1 VTSRQS
7 GTRRRGAIA
16 AAIACTFAALLV
28 VGPPARAATPT
39 VTEFSSGI
47 PESARIIGITA
58 ASDGKL
64 WFADD
69 GDDTAGSINPFNQI
83 VSEIASAGLD
93 GIAGVTNGPDGNVYY
108 ARTGGPNSVGGIIP
122 ATGVI
127 RNTYLGGAPTA
138 QFWPYVP
145 AIGPDGQIWV
155 TDPRDATTTG
165 NDSVGFATPR
175 VNTSLAPPDGG
186 PLFQGVVNLTGN
198 ADPQAI
204 AAGPAD
210 TSNTPSEGL
219 WVAEFTANKIAR
231 LTPLASSGGP
241 VTDVQEYTGLST
253 GAHPTGITLGPDG
266 NIWFSEFDAGKVG
279 RLIPPSTFGGSP
291 TIDEFALP
299 TAGSHPWGIAAGP
312 DGNLWIAESS
322 AGKVARMTT
331 SGVVTGEFPTQ
342 NGSPF
347 FITAGADGNMW
358 FSEGSENSIGRI
370 TTGLDPLEFRDT
382 SSIAVPNGGD
392 SGQAS
397 AYPSTIDISGLQG
410 NITKVTVRVTGISH
424 TFPDDLD
431 FLLQGPQGQSVM
443 LMSDA
448 GSPGGSASYP
458 ADGVTLTFDQ
468 SAARSISDHD
478 PLVSGSYKP
487 TNNAPGTGAT
497 QELSPPAP
505 SAPYGGSLSNFN
517 GSDPNGTW
525 KLFVLDDNTESA
537 PNTNVGKIFG
547 GWGLD
552 ISTTGQIF
560 VGKSG
565 AGSGTV
571 TSAPAGIDCGGTCVS
586 SFESGASVVLTA
598 APSTGSKFAQWQ
610 GCDSASG
617 NQCTVTID
625 SAIANV
631 TAKFDL
637 IPPPAQ
643 PTPVTPTTP
652 TVKKKCKKAKKRSA
666 VAAKKC
672 KKKKA

>member
-1 VTSRQS
+1 LAVLC
-7 GTRRRGAIA
+7 AL
-16 AAIACTFAALLV
+16 AALLLA
-28 VGPPARAATPT
+28 GPPARAATPT

-58 ASDGKL
+58 ASDGKV

-93 GIAGVTNGPDGNVYY
+93 GIAGVTNGSDGNVYFGL
-108 ARTGGPNSVGGIIP
+108 TGPPNAVGGLVP
-122 ATGVI
+122 ATGFI
-127 RNTYLGGAPTA
+127 RSTYLGGGPTS

-145 AIGPDGQIWV
+145 ATGPDGNIWV

-175 VNTSLAPPDGG
+175 VNASGG
-186 PLFQGVVNLTGN
+186 PLFQGTADLTGN

-204 AAGPAD
+204 AAGPTD
-210 TSNTPSEGL
+210 TSNNPGDGL

-231 LTPLASSGGP
+231 VIPVFNSGGGEGG
-241 VTDVQEYTGLST
+241 DVKEYTGLST

-279 RLIPPSTFGGSP
+279 RLIPPSTVGGAP

-312 DGNLWIAESS
+312 DGNLWIAESG

-358 FSEGSENSIGRI
+358 FSEGSENSVGRI
-370 TTGLDPLEFRDT
+370 TTGLDPPEF
-382 SSIAVPNGGD
+382 SNPAQIAVPNGGD

-397 AYPSTIDISGLQG
+397 SYPSNVVVSGLQG

-468 SAARSISDHD
+468 SAARSLSDRD
-478 PLVSGSYKP
+478 PLVSGIYKP

-505 SAPYGGSLSNFN
+505 SAPYGSSLSNFN
-517 GSDPNGTW
+517 GSNPNGTW

-537 PNTNVGKIFG
+537 PNTNIGKIYG

-571 TSAPAGIDCGGTCVS
+571 TSNPAGIDCGGSCVS
-586 SFESGASVVLTA
+586 SFDSGTSVLLTA
-598 APSTGSKFAQWQ
+598 TPSAGSKFAQWQ
-610 GCDSASG
+610 GCDSVSG
-617 NQCTVTID
+617 NQCTVGID
-625 SAIANV
+625 TAITNV
-631 TAKFDL
+631 TARFDL
-637 IPPPAQ
+637 IPV
-643 PTPVTPTTP
+643 TPVVPVVP
-652 TVKKKCKKAKKRSA
+652 
-666 VAAKKC
+666 VAPVAPVAKKC
-672 KKKKA
+672 KKKKGKKAAAAKRCKKKKKH

>member
-1 VTSRQS
+1 MSR
-7 GTRRRGAIA
+7 GTLGNRRFGATI
-16 AAIACTFAALLV
+16 AAIACAATTLLIA
-28 VGPPARAATPT
+28 GSPARAATPT
-39 VTEFSSGI
+39 VNEFSSGL

-83 VSEIASAGLD
+83 ISEIASAGLD

-108 ARTGGPNSVGGIIP
+108 GRTGPPNSVGGIIP
-122 ATGVI
+122 ATGFI
-127 RNTYLGGAPTA
+127 GNTYLGGGPTS
-138 QFWPYVP
+138 QFYPYVP
-145 AIGPDGQIWV
+145 ATGPDGQIWV
-155 TDPRDATTTG
+155 TDPRDASTATA
-165 NDSVGFATPR
+165 DSVGFATPR
-175 VNTSLAPPDGG
+175 VSASGG
-186 PLFQGVVNLTGN
+186 PLFQGAASLTGN

-210 TSNTPSEGL
+210 TSNTPSEAL

-241 VTDVQEYTGLST
+241 VTDVQEYQGLST

-322 AGKVARMTT
+322 TGKVARMTT
-331 SGVVTGEFPTQ
+331 SGVVTGEYPTQ

-358 FSEGSENSIGRI
+358 FTEGSENSIGRI
-370 TTGLDPLEFRDT
+370 TTGLDPPEFHNT
-382 SSIAVPNGGD
+382 APIAVPNGGD
-392 SGQAS
+392 SGIAS
-397 AYPSTIDISGLQG
+397 PYPSTIDVSGLQG

-431 FLLQGPQGQSVM
+431 LLLQGPQGQNVM

-448 GSPGGSASYP
+448 GSPGGSTSYS
-458 ADGVTLTFDQ
+458 ADGITLTFDQ
-468 SAARSISDHD
+468 SAARLVSDKD
-478 PLVSGSYKP
+478 PLVSGIYRP

-497 QELSPPAP
+497 QEFPSSPASPPP
-505 SAPYGGSLSNFN
+505 PYGNSLDTFN
-517 GSDPNGTW
+517 GSDPTGTW

-537 PNTNVGKIFG
+537 PNTNIGKIYG

-552 ISTTGQIF
+552 ISTTGQIS

-565 AGSGTV
+565 SGTGTV
-571 TSAPAGIDCGGTCVS
+571 TSAPAGIDCGGTCSS
-586 SFESGASVVLTA
+586 SFDSGTSVVLTA
-598 APSTGSKFAQWQ
+598 APSSGSKFTQWQ
-610 GCDSASG
+610 GCDSVAG
-617 NQCTVTID
+617 NQCTVGID
-625 SAIANV
+625 SALTNV
-631 TAKFDL
+631 TAGFDL
-637 IPPPAQ
+637 IPPPTQ
-643 PTPVTPTTP
+643 PVTPAPTVTP

-666 VAAKKC
+666 AIAKKC
-672 KKKKA
+672 KKKKKA